1 MSISSIN
8 SSLPLLG
15 PQPSAIDS
23 VGQAIDSNSQAF
35 GTMLNNML
43 AAANAAQ
50 LNGDKAI
57 VELQSGRA
65 ENLHEV
71 MIAMEKADLS
81 MRTLMQIRNKAKTA
95 YDEMMRIQL

>member
-1 MSISSIN
+1 MSISSIHG
-8 SSLPLLG
+8 SLPLSAT
-15 PQPSAIDS
+15 QPSAIGS
-23 VGQAIDSNSQAF
+23 IGQAIDNNSEAF
-35 GTMLNNML
+35 GNML
-43 AAANAAQ
+43 SKMLDETNSAQ
-50 LNGDKAI
+50 QGGDKAI
-57 VELQSGRA
+57 TALHSGKA

>member
-1 MSISSIN
+1 M
-8 SSLPLLG
+8 G
-15 PQPSAIDS
+15 PQPSTIGS
-23 VGQAIDSNSQAF
+23 IGQAIDNNSRAF
-35 GTMLNNML
+35 GSMLNKML
-43 AAANAAQ
+43 DDTNTAQ

-57 VELQSGRA
+57 TELQSGKA

-81 MRTLMQIRNKAKTA
+81 MRTMMQIRNKAKTA